1 MIHWRS
7 IELYSRA
14 YGSSVSPEQV
24 TASSIRCV
32 RQSEAGTAFFSRA
45 SVLHLRDT
53 VISTLIVSLSQRL
66 KTSEAYGA
74 QVALT
79 HPVTRQER
87 AVSVFVIFDRFWEA

>member
-1 MIHWRS
+1 MIDWRS

-32 RQSEAGTAFFSRA
+32 EAETAFYSRK

-53 VISTLIVSLSQRL
+53 VISTSIVSLSQRL
-66 KTSEAYGA
+66 QTSEAYGA
-74 QVALT
+74 KVALT
-79 HPVTRQER
+79 HPVTRQDEDG
-87 AVSVFVIFDRFWEA
+87 AVFVIF